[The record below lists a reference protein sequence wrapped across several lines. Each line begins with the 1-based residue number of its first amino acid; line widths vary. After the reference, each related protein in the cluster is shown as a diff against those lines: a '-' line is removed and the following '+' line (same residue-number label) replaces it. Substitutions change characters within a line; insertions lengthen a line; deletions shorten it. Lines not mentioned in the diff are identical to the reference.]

1 MDNTNESVTNYQLLA
16 LEDGFKY
23 EQIDNYIIK
32 REDIN
37 AKGIKKINLSIDAF
51 YDANKKE
58 FIINDKLKANLDNFI
73 YHYKDIKLK
82 IKLSSHHHIGVF
94 PEQKRHWDKVSELI
108 KNSNQEIKVLNLFS
122 YTGAASINAA
132 LAGASEIVSVDALK
146 QINDL
151 AKENSKLSNSDHLNM
166 RYITDDVIKFL
177 IREIKR
183 GNKYQIVIMDPP
195 AFGRGPKNE
204 IWKFD
209 KDIETLLSLV
219 NEVLKDPLA
228 IIISVYTKDYSK
240 DKLYSL
246 LSKYY
251 KATIKTYNMSLL
263 SNTNQKL
270 ACGVGGICEF

>member
-1 MDNTNESVTNYQLLA
+1 
-16 LEDGFKY
+16 
-23 EQIDNYIIK
+23 
-32 REDIN
+32 
-37 AKGIKKINLSIDAF
+37 
-51 YDANKKE
+51 
-58 FIINDKLKANLDNFI
+58 
-73 YHYKDIKLK
+73 
-82 IKLSSHHHIGVF
+82 
-94 PEQKRHWDKVSELI
+94 
-108 KNSNQEIKVLNLFS
+108 
-122 YTGAASINAA
+122 
-132 LAGASEIVSVDALK
+132 
-146 QINDL
+146 
-151 AKENSKLSNSDHLNM
+151 M

-177 IREIKR
+177 RREIKR